1 MDTWIHKL
9 YQDCAADLFRIARYR
24 LQDEQLAQDIVQE
37 VFLLLLE
44 RKKELKRHP
53 NQKGWLIKAMDYR
66 ILHAL
71 EKQGRELPLLEVYPS
86 PDGDHSQ
93 SLDALLPTQLSPE
106 ETQLLKLFYEE
117 HLSYQELSE
126 VLGIPPA
133 TCGTRLHRARLK
145 CKRYL
150 TQEKGGKLE

>member
-24 LQDEQLAQDIVQE
+24 LQDGQLAQDIVQE

-44 RKKELKRHP
+44 RKKELKHHP
-53 NQKGWLIKAMDYR
+53 NKKGWLIKAMDYR

-71 EKQGRELPLLEVYPS
+71 DKQGREFPLLDVHQS
-86 PDGDHSQ
+86 PERGN
-93 SLDALLPTQLSPE
+93 SLDELLPAQLTPE
-106 ETQLLKLFYEE
+106 ERQLLKLFYEDS
-117 HLSYQELSE
+117 LSYQELSDL
-126 VLGIPPA
+126 LGIPPA
-133 TCGTRLHRARLK
+133 TCGTRLHRARIK

-150 TQEKGGKLE
+150 EKGGQT

>member
-9 YQDCAADLFRIARYR
+9 YQDCAANLFRIARCR
-24 LQDEQLAQDIVQE
+24 LQDDQLAQDIVQE

-44 RKKELKRHP
+44 RKKELKHHP
-53 NQKGWLIKAMDYR
+53 NQKGWLVKAMDYR

-71 EKQGRELPLLEVYPS
+71 EKQGREAPLLDVYQS
-86 PDGDHSQ
+86 PEGGN
-93 SLDALLPTQLSPE
+93 SLDDLLPAQLSPE
-106 ETQLLKLFYEE
+106 EKQLLKLFYEDN
-117 HLSYQELSE
+117 LSYQELSDL
-126 VLGIPPA
+126 LGIPPA

-150 TQEKGGKLE
+150 EKGGQYEES

>member
-117 HLSYQELSE
+117 HLSKTNRTILKISL
-126 VLGIPPA
+126 VLFCMQKA
-133 TCGTRLHRARLK
+133 FHRQPFCIRW
-145 CKRYL
+145 Y
-150 TQEKGGKLE
+150 EKTGALF

>member
-9 YQDCAADLFRIARYR
+9 YQDCAADLFRIARHR

-44 RKKELKRHP
+44 RKKELKHHP
-53 NQKGWLIKAMDYR
+53 NHKGWLIKTMDYK

-71 EKQGRELPLLEVYPS
+71 EKQARECPLLDVHQAPS
-86 PDGDHSQ
+86 FEG
-93 SLDALLPTQLSPE
+93 SLDELLPPQLSPE
-106 ETQLLKLFYEE
+106 EKRLLTLFYGEQ
-117 HLSYQELSE
+117 LSYQALSE

-145 CKRYL
+145 CKQYL
-150 TQEKGGKLE
+150 TQEKGGKKS